1 MSFARRLWH
10 SRSPHLG
17 ALSSALGVLA
27 VLMILWWQASQ
38 WYRGQLLAEQRGQA
52 AVETSLRG
60 NALTASLN
68 RRLARLQG
76 LHAFVQAELPGAEL
90 TSRFQP
96 FAAELYAGSVGIRSL
111 AVAPM
116 GVVRYVYPLAGN
128 EALLGYESLEDPR
141 PEVRAD
147 AERAIDSRQ
156 VILSGPSDSI
166 QGRQS
171 LAAWQA
177 VYQGE
182 KCWGLVSVVIDFPT
196 LLAEAD
202 LIGESGD
209 LDFALRDSYGQ
220 VFFGAEEYYDSDP
233 VVSLIKLPD
242 TVWELAGVPAEGWE
256 TTMAQPLLIFR
267 SATVIIAGLL
277 AGLTY
282 LTVNRQT
289 RLALAVRQRTEEIT
303 RASELLEQRVEQ
315 RTHELSTLL
324 KVSRNVTST
333 LDLQPLLALILDQL
347 KTVVDYTGA
356 AIIAAQGDEYL
367 FLRYQG
373 PVPWQQVF
381 GLRISREQ
389 MSQYRQRA
397 QGREFVIIDDIWQ
410 DDPAAQAFVELV
422 GPPHQATFRY
432 AHSWLAVPLL
442 IKERLIGLLHMDH
455 REPGFFSERH
465 GRLALTIAG
474 HVATAIENAQ
484 LYQQAQ
490 RLAVLEERQRLA
502 RELHDSV
509 SQALYGIAL
518 GARTARALL
527 DRDASRSAEP
537 LDYVLSLADAGLAE
551 MRALIFELRPDS
563 LEKEGLVV
571 ALTKQAAAVQ
581 ARHGLAVETDL
592 EVEPEAPF
600 EVKEALYRIA
610 QEALNNTVKHARAS
624 RVSVCL
630 AVRDRQIVLEIQD
643 DGVGFDPAGDFRG
656 HLGLHTMRERIGHLG
671 GTLTIESA
679 AGKGACVQARVP
691 WSESKDSPSTAA
703 LGESRF

>member
-1 MSFARRLWH
+1 MRIIRRLWH
-10 SRSPHLG
+10 FQSPHLG
-17 ALSSALGVLA
+17 ALSTALAVLA
-27 VLMILWWQASQ
+27 VLSVVWWRAGQ
-38 WYRGQLLAEQRGQA
+38 WYAAQLLAEQRGEA

-76 LHAFVQAELPGAEL
+76 LQAFVQAELPGAEL
-90 TSRFQP
+90 SSRFQP

-128 EALLGYESLEDPR
+128 ESLLGYDSLEDPR

-147 AERAIDSRQ
+147 TQRAIDTREI
-156 VILSGPSDSI
+156 VLSGPSESI
-166 QGRQS
+166 HGGQGLVAR
-171 LAAWQA
+171 QA

-182 KCWGLVSVVIDFPT
+182 MCWGLVSVSIDFPT

-202 LIGESGD
+202 LIAESGD

-220 VFFGAEEYYDSDP
+220 VFFGLAAYYESDP

-242 TVWELAGVPAEGWE
+242 TVWELAGVPAGGWE
-256 TTMAQPLLIFR
+256 TTIAQPLLVFR
-267 SATVIIAGLL
+267 SATAIIVGLL

-282 LTVNRQT
+282 LTVNRQR
-289 RLALAVRQRTEEIT
+289 RLALAVQQRTEEIAK
-303 RASELLEQRVEQ
+303 ASELLEQRVEQ

-324 KVSRNVTST
+324 EVSRNVTST

-347 KTVVDYTGA
+347 KTVVNYTGA

-373 PVPWQQVF
+373 PVPWEQIL

-389 MSQYRQRA
+389 MSTYRESA
-397 QGREFVIIDDIWQ
+397 QGREFVIIDDIWGTG
-410 DDPAAQAFVELV
+410 PAAQIFMDLV
-422 GPPHQATFRY
+422 GEAQQEAFRH
-432 AHSWLAVPLL
+432 AHAWLGVPLL

-455 REPGFFSERH
+455 GQPGFFSERH

-518 GARTARALL
+518 GARTARTLL
-527 DRDASRSAEP
+527 ERDASQSAEP

-581 ARHGLAVETDL
+581 ARHGLAVQTAL
-592 EVEPEAPF
+592 GAEPDTPF
-600 EVKEALYRIA
+600 EAKEALYRVA
-610 QEALNNTVKHARAS
+610 QEALNNTVKHAQAS
-624 RVSVCL
+624 QVT
-630 AVRDRQIVLEIQD
+630 VRLVLKDKEILLEIRD

-656 HLGLHTMRERIGHLG
+656 HLGLLTMRERMARLG
-671 GTLTIESA
+671 GTLTVDSA
-679 AGKGACVQARVP
+679 AGKGTCVQARVP
-691 WSESKDSPSTAA
+691 WRENQDSPSTAA
-703 LGESRF
+703 LGESGF